1 MARKPASFSIA
12 SHIAERKAELR
23 DARARIKRI
32 ENNAGLLKLGFAM
45 VEEVAKRAKLHD
57 AFAWPNAYVWAYDAG
72 GAELSAS
79 FEVPCTSLKDGPLP
93 DILSKALVLGFE
105 ATGSDDAVGELYA
118 ERKYRFTK
126 RLSDDVVV
134 KLTIRA
140 AIRDAD
146 GATCRKVQVGTKLE
160 EVAQYQLVCE

>member
-1 MARKPASFSIA
+1 MAKKPASFSL
-12 SHIAERKAELR
+12 SNHLAERKAESREL
-23 DARARIKRI
+23 RARIKRI
-32 ENNAGLLKLGFAM
+32 EDNAGLLKLGFAM

-57 AFAWPNAYVWAYDAG
+57 AFAWPNAHVWAWHEGY
-72 GAELSAS
+72 AELSAG

-105 ATGSDDAVGELYA
+105 ATGSDDALGETYA

-126 RLSDDVVV
+126 NLGGVVV
-134 KLTIRA
+134 NLTIRA
-140 AIRDAD
+140 AIREAD